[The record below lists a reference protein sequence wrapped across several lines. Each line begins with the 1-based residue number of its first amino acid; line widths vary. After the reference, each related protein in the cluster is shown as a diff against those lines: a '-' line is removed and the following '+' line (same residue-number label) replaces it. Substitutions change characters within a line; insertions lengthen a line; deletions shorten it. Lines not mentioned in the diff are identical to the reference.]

1 MKNKDKKISFI
12 NYQKPKIETHK
23 EVPIAGG
30 CGDGP
35 NSCSC
40 HSYYRQGGG
49 CGDHGECQSQAY
61 WK

>member
-1 MKNKDKKISFI
+1 M
-12 NYQKPKIETHK
+12 NYQKPELETYK
-23 EVPIAGG
+23 EMPIAGG

-35 NSCSC
+35 NACSC